1 MIALAPAPPG
11 LGAQRRSLEKHL
23 RFHRPADEKEA
34 AYLERM
40 KRLLAVPGD
49 PFARDHFNPG
59 HFTASSFVLSP
70 DRGSVLL
77 IFHGK
82 LQLWLQPGGHFDP
95 SDPGASEAA
104 RREVVEETG
113 VAQMA
118 LGLPE
123 GDLLDVDI
131 HSIPAH
137 PRRGEP
143 EHEHFDVRFLF
154 VSPSLDFVAG
164 SDAQAARWV
173 ALEDVEDSGTDDS
186 VRRAIRK
193 LLAAG

>member
-1 MIALAPAPPG
+1 MIDVVPSPP
-11 LGAQRRSLEKHL
+11 LLDAQRTSLEKHL
-23 RFHRPADEKEA
+23 RSHRPADQNEA
-34 AYLERM
+34 VYLERM
-40 KRLLAVPGD
+40 KALLAVPGD
-49 PFARDHFNPG
+49 PFARDHFTPG
-59 HFTASSFVLSP
+59 HFTASAFVLSP

-77 IFHGK
+77 IFHRK

-95 SDPGASEAA
+95 SDLGASEAA

-113 VAQMA
+113 VSQMT

-123 GDLLDVDI
+123 GGLLDVDI
-131 HSIPAH
+131 HAIPAH

-154 VSPSLDFVAG
+154 VAPSLDFVAG

-186 VRRAIRK
+186 VCRAIRK
-193 LLAAG
+193 LSAAR

>member
-1 MIALAPAPPG
+1 MLE
-11 LGAQRRSLEKHL
+11 AQRRSLEQHL
-23 RFHRPADEKEA
+23 RLHRPATEKEA

-40 KRLLAVPGD
+40 KCLLAAPGD
-49 PFARDHFNPG
+49 PFARDHFTPG

-70 DRGSVLL
+70 DRASVLL

-82 LQLWLQPGGHFDP
+82 LQLWLQPGGHFDS
-95 SDPGASEAA
+95 SDPGVLEAA
-104 RREVVEETG
+104 RREVAEETG
-113 VAQMA
+113 VVQMA
-118 LGLPE
+118 LGLPA

-131 HSIPAH
+131 HKIPAH

-143 EHEHFDVRFLF
+143 EHEHFDIRFLF
-154 VSPSLDFVAG
+154 VAQSLNFLAG

-173 ALEDVEDSGTDDS
+173 ELEDVEDSGTDDS

-193 LLAAG
+193 LMAAR